1 VLNQCLAYFK
11 LDRSDLLRLAKS
23 DSRKCLIAGLLR
35 RHYPVRVQWLSDQLV
50 MGHFTTV
57 SRAMRFY
64 NEAEGKWAKEKQRI
78 LKFIG

>member
-1 VLNQCLAYFK
+1 
-11 LDRSDLLRLAKS
+11 
-23 DSRKCLIAGLLR
+23 
-35 RHYPVRVQWLSDQLV
+35 

-64 NEAEGKWAKEKQRI
+64 DGTKGKWAKEKQRI